1 MYLIVYK
8 IPGQFLR
15 WHAGILHFYTGQE
28 TFLQIIYKMD
38 PFSENHR
45 NDIRE
50 IKTIKML
57 AKLNLELDSPRLKE
71 ACENLGIEPAELKQ
85 K

>member
-1 MYLIVYK
+1 
-8 IPGQFLR
+8 
-15 WHAGILHFYTGQE
+15 
-28 TFLQIIYKMD
+28 MD

-57 AKLNLELDSPRLKE
+57 AKINLELDSPRLKE